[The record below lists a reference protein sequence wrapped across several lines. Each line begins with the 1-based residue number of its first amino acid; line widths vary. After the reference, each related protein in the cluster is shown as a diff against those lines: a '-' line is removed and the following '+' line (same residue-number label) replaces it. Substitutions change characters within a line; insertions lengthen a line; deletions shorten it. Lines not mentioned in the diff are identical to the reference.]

1 MDGFDPIPDSLVL
14 LIFNFVSDVKTLIR
28 CRAVSK
34 RFNSLVSQAESLLLK
49 VDCLISPESSDADSS
64 PLTFLSSF
72 LKNLLHSLVSPK
84 PHPTRTHRS
93 LQNSPAQILRGF
105 QAIRD
110 LEIELPSG
118 NLKLEKNT
126 AVKWRA
132 EFGKN
137 LRSCVIFG
145 FRELRSSPPSQ
156 IPADFGEVGFAGGLK
171 LRVVWTIS
179 ALVEASSRHYL
190 LREVVKEQTQLERL
204 VLRDKDGEGTVVM
217 DKDGLRE
224 FREDTAELQVS
235 DDLSV
240 VIGGEGGQGQGQGQ
254 GQGVWERKMG
264 GRTTVPSVRLRMRHV
279 LKLEVEGGG
288 AWMSGATLVIVK
300 PTSSSTSDDRGPQQQ
315 AMEADVEG
323 DEEKDA
329 ELALEAFGGGVYGEA
344 VRALVKTR
352 GYLLEMNSF

>member
-28 CRAVSK
+28 CRVVSK
-34 RFNSLVSQAESLLLK
+34 RFNSLVSQADSLLLK
-49 VDCLISPESSDADSS
+49 VDRVITPESSDADSLS
-64 PLTFLSSF
+64 FPLTFIRSI
-72 LKNLLHSLVSPK
+72 LKNLHKLVSHK

-93 LQNSPAQILRGF
+93 LLNLPAQILRGF
-105 QAIRD
+105 QGIRD

-118 NLKLEKNT
+118 DLKLEKNA

-145 FRELRSSPPSQ
+145 FRELRSSQPSQ
-156 IPADFGEVGFAGGLK
+156 ISADFGEVGFAGGLK

-179 ALVEASSRHYL
+179 ALVAASARHHL
-190 LREVVKEQTQLERL
+190 LREVVKEQKQLERL

-224 FREDTAELQVS
+224 FREDPAQLQVS

-240 VIGGEGGQGQGQGQ
+240 VSGGEGGQGQGM
-254 GQGVWERKMG
+254 WERKLG
-264 GRTTVPSVRLRMRHV
+264 GRTPVPSVRLRMRHV
-279 LKLEVEGGG
+279 LKLEVEGG
-288 AWMSGATLVIVK
+288 AWMGGATLVIVK
-300 PTSSSTSDDRGPQQQ
+300 PTSSNWRDDGAQPQQQ
-315 AMEADVEG
+315 ALEGDVE
-323 DEEKDA
+323 DEEEKDA

>member
-28 CRAVSK
+28 CRVVSK
-34 RFNSLVSQAESLLLK
+34 RFNSLVSQADSLLLK
-49 VDCLISPESSDADSS
+49 VDCVIPPESSDADSLS
-64 PLTFLSSF
+64 FPLTFIRSI
-72 LKNLLHSLVSPK
+72 LKNFHKLVSHK

-93 LQNSPAQILRGF
+93 LLNSPAQILRGF

-118 NLKLEKNT
+118 DLKLEKNA

-132 EFGKN
+132 EFGKT

-145 FRELRSSPPSQ
+145 FRELRSSPPSH

-171 LRVVWTIS
+171 LRVVWTINALIAAS
-179 ALVEASSRHYL
+179 ARHHL
-190 LREVVKEQTQLERL
+190 LREVVKEQKQLERL

-224 FREDTAELQVS
+224 FREDPAELQDS

-240 VIGGEGGQGQGQGQ
+240 VIGGEGGQGQGM
-254 GQGVWERKMG
+254 WERKLG
-264 GRTTVPSVRLRMRHV
+264 GRTPVPSVRLRMRHV
-279 LKLEVEGGG
+279 LKLEVEGG
-288 AWMSGATLVIVK
+288 AWMGGATLVIVK
-300 PTSSSTSDDRGPQQQ
+300 PTSSSWMDDGAQAQAQQQ
-315 AMEADVEG
+315 TMEGDVE
-323 DEEKDA
+323 DEEEKDA

-344 VRALVKTR
+344 VRALVNTR

>member
-49 VDCLISPESSDADSS
+49 VDCVISPKSSDADSS
-64 PLTFLSSF
+64 PLTFLRSF
-72 LKNLLHSLVSPK
+72 LNNLLHSLVSPK

-93 LQNSPAQILRGF
+93 LQITPAQILRGF

-118 NLKLEKNT
+118 NLKLEENA

-132 EFGKN
+132 EFGKT

-156 IPADFGEVGFAGGLK
+156 IPEDFGEVGFAGGLK

-190 LREVVKEQTQLERL
+190 LRELVKEQKQLERL

-224 FREDTAELQVS
+224 FREDPAELQVI

-240 VIGGEGGQGQGQGQ
+240 VIGGEGGQGQG
-254 GQGVWERKMG
+254 VWERKMG
-264 GRTTVPSVRLRMRHV
+264 GRTMVPSVRLRMRHV

-288 AWMSGATLVIVK
+288 AWMGGATLVIVK

>member
-1 MDGFDPIPDSLVL
+1 MDGFDPIPDSLVV

-118 NLKLEKNT
+118 NLKLEKNA

-132 EFGKN
+132 EFGKT

-145 FRELRSSPPSQ
+145 FRELRSSPPTQ
-156 IPADFGEVGFAGGLK
+156 IPADFSEVGFAGGLK
-171 LRVVWTIS
+171 LRVVWTIN

-190 LREVVKEQTQLERL
+190 LREVVKQQTQLERL

-224 FREDTAELQVS
+224 FREEPAELQVS

-240 VIGGEGGQGQGQGQ
+240 VLGGEG

-264 GRTTVPSVRLRMRHV
+264 SRTMVPSVRLRMRHV

-288 AWMSGATLVIVK
+288 AWMGGATLVIVK
-300 PTSSSTSDDRGPQQQ
+300 PTSSSTSDDSGAQQQ
-315 AMEADVEG
+315 AMEADVRG